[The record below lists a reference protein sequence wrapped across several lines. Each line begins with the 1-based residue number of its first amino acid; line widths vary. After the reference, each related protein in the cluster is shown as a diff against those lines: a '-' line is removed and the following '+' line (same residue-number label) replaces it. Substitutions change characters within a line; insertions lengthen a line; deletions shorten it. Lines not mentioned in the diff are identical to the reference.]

1 MKATTLILL
10 LLLASCGG
18 NEQPADPDEATPSA
32 FDGLHEPIDKAE
44 DVERQLMEQ
53 KQRMD
58 EALKAADD
66 GADEPRR

>member
-10 LLLASCGG
+10 LLLAACGG
-18 NEQPADPDEATPSA
+18 NDQSADTDDATASP

-44 DVERQLMEQ
+44 DVERQIMEQ

-58 EALKAADD
+58 EALQAAD
-66 GADEPRR
+66 GEADEPRP

>member
-10 LLLASCGG
+10 LLLAACGG
-18 NEQPADPDEATPSA
+18 NDRPADADEAATSP

-44 DVERQLMEQ
+44 DVERQIMEQ

-58 EALKAADD
+58 EALKAAD
-66 GADEPRR
+66 GEADEPRP